1 MELKGEEE
9 QKLFFFVFLLWS
21 SHMLYQS
28 LILMNYLDFG
38 GEAEDDYVEYI
49 TLLNIKA

>member
-9 QKLFFFVFLLWS
+9 KKLFLFGFLLWS
-21 SHMLYQS
+21 SHMLYQC

-38 GEAEDDYVEYI
+38 GEGEDDYVENI